1 MALKGKLP
9 AIRAEW
15 LWDWQKSGT
24 IEVESLLG
32 TVVLIVAKNAKPS
45 KTCYQQR
52 DDKIIKNPS
61 HYWLGQGVILVP
73 RWDPLE
79 LHFDPIAD
87 DGVEALGLKELRQ
100 RGMYRVNE
108 KILVL
113 IYQHIEDAL
122 HFQRQQWHIH
132 LETYATELQKISALL
147 TEVEERALAKIF
159 LGVVPEIE
167 AGELGTL
174 ACRYK
179 RRREKIHQILVRIAP
194 RERAAEILVHA
205 LQQELQLAERG
216 IRGILSSKSMKD
228 LLAGVPTSLEGL
240 RAYLVKIYLNL
251 NQIKV
256 RPIVRLLKLSQH
268 YLRGGLGALAVGEIE
283 RFKHQLELA
292 IKNLDKAQKSLQHP
306 PEKIEKLKP
315 TAT

>member
-15 LWDWQKSGT
+15 LWDWQRSGT

-87 DGVEALGLKELRQ
+87 DGVEALGLEELRQ

-113 IYQHIEDAL
+113 IYQHVEDAL

-159 LGVVPEIE
+159 LGAVPEIE

-174 ACRYK
+174 ARRYK
-179 RRREKIHQILVRIAP
+179 RRREEIYQILVRIAP

-205 LQQELQLAERG
+205 LQRELQLTERG

-283 RFKHQLELA
+283 RFKHQLELV

-306 PEKIEKLKP
+306 PEK
-315 TAT
+315 

>member
-9 AIRAEW
+9 AIRAKW
-15 LWDWQKSGT
+15 LWDWQRKGT

-32 TVVLIVAKNAKPS
+32 TMVLIVAKNAKPS

-52 DDKIIKNPS
+52 DDKIIKNPI

-87 DGVEALGLKELRQ
+87 DGVEALRLEELRQ

-113 IYQHIEDAL
+113 IYQHVEDAL

-132 LETYATELQKISALL
+132 LKTYAAELQKISALL
-147 TEVEERALAKIF
+147 TEIEERALAKIF
-159 LGVVPEIE
+159 LREVPEIE

-174 ACRYK
+174 ARRYK
-179 RRREKIHQILVRIAP
+179 RRREEIHQILVRIAP

-205 LQQELQLAERG
+205 LQRELQLAEKG
-216 IRGILSSKSMKD
+216 IRGILSSNSMKD

-256 RPIVRLLKLSQH
+256 RPIVRPLKLSQH

-283 RFKHQLELA
+283 RFKHQLELV